1 MIVPMADKWDTT
13 PGACGSSTEPPAW
26 VKNVINDRGV
36 AETRELDHVTDCT
49 VRGDDDLS
57 LLTARVRN
65 AGHLDALSFQRQT
78 VLAYRAIALT
88 LKQRAARHPIRFW
101 NFIPD
106 INKPISESLSRY
118 MVFNAGRCAA
128 FYEWYG
134 DSNSFGRYVATASGV
149 GHAGNDLVIHC
160 LSANALGNAVEN
172 PRQIASYRYSSQFGP
187 LPPMFA
193 RATMVKLDSFD
204 DSLLLVGGTS
214 SIRGECSLHQ
224 GDLIQ
229 QTCETLHNLAAVV
242 RAGAATVGDEEF
254 GQHPCDTTLLNRFR
268 SLRVYHVR
276 PCDRHAIA
284 DTLAHHFPN
293 NVEIEW
299 RHAHLCR
306 PELLV
311 EIEGVAHQPRVE
323 STSSAAIPA
332 SRQRA
337 AIDA

>member
-1 MIVPMADKWDTT
+1 MTDKWDTT
-13 PGACGSSTEPPAW
+13 VAAGGSSTEPPAW
-26 VKNVINDRGV
+26 VESVINDRSV
-36 AETRELDHVTDCT
+36 VDTREFDRLTGCT
-49 VRGDDDLS
+49 VRGNGDLS
-57 LLTARVRN
+57 LVTVRVRN

-88 LKQRAARHPIRFW
+88 LSQRTARYPIRFW

-149 GHAGNDLVIHC
+149 GHAGDDLVIHC

-172 PRQIASYRYSSQFGP
+172 PRQFASYCYSPQFGP

-193 RATMVKLDSFD
+193 RATMVKLKSFD

-214 SIRGECSLHQ
+214 SIRGECSLHH

-229 QTCETLHNLAAVV
+229 QTRETLHNLAAVV
-242 RAGAATVGDEEF
+242 RAGAAAMGDDEL
-254 GQHPCDTTLLNRFR
+254 GQHFCDPMLLNRFR
-268 SLRVYHVR
+268 CLRVYHVR
-276 PCDRHAIA
+276 PNDRSAIA
-284 DTLAHHFPN
+284 EMLDSHFPN
-293 NVEIEW
+293 VEEIEW

-306 PELLV
+306 PELLI
-311 EIEGVAHQPRVE
+311 EIEGIAHQPRVE
-323 STSSAAIPA
+323 STSNITLPA

-337 AIDA
+337 ALDA